1 MNNERVE
8 KFLALVSEGTSEF
21 EKKALWRQA
30 NKNWL
35 SKSFAIALKIH
46 SSIKSKGISQVK
58 LAKDLGVTPQYIH
71 KILQGKE
78 NLTLETICKI
88 ETALGISLIDVSFTQ
103 TEDYKFETSP
113 MYIQQLVFNTFIPK
127 QTIDIESV
135 DYQPNVA

>member
-8 KFLALVSEGTSEF
+8 KFLTLVSEGTSEF

-35 SKSFAIALKIH
+35 NKSFAIALKIH
-46 SSIKSKGISQVK
+46 SLIKSKGISQVK
-58 LAKDLGVTPQYIH
+58 LAYDLGVTPQYIH

-88 ETALGISLIDVSFTQ
+88 ETVLGISLIDVAFTQ
-103 TEDYKFETSP
+103 TEEYKIETP
-113 MYIQQLVFNTFIPK
+113 TINIQQLVFNTLIPK

-135 DYQPNVA
+135 DYQANVA